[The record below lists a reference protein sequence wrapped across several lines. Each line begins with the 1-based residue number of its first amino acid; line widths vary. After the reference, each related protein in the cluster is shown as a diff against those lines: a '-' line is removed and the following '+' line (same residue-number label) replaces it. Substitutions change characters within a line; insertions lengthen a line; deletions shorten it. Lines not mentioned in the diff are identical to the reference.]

1 MAANESSAI
10 ASVRSIGVAEVGYA
24 QAHPNAGFTCSLS
37 DLAGDRQISDPLAGG
52 SKNGYAFELSDC
64 SAGTEGKGNVKY
76 RVVAFPVRANATGV
90 RAFCSDESKV
100 IRVETGGSA
109 RGCLENGSPL
119 P

>member
-10 ASVRSIGVAEVGYA
+10 ASIRSIGVAEVGYA

-37 DLAGDRQISDPLAGG
+37 DLGGDRLISSALAEGT
-52 SKNGYAFELSDC
+52 KNGYAFELSDC
-64 SAGTEGKGNVKY
+64 SAGTEGTGNVRY
-76 RVVAFPVRANATGV
+76 RVVAYPVRANATGV
-90 RAFCSDESKV
+90 RAFCSDESAV
-100 IRVETGGSA
+100 FRVDSSGSA